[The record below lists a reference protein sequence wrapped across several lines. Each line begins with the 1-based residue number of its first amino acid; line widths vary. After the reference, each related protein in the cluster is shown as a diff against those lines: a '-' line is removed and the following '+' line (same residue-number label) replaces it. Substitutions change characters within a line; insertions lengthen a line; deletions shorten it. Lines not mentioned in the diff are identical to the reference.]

1 MFKVNKNT
9 RNVIDVVFVFLLL
22 TFNMFHTFSSVS
34 TFELEQVNVSKIRFW
49 LM

>member
-1 MFKVNKNT
+1 MFKVNNKI
-9 RNVIDVVFVFLLL
+9 IDVVFVFLLL

-34 TFELEQVNVSKIRFW
+34 TFEFEQVNVSKVRLW